1 MGPGPTKSGSPDSGC
16 RGKSC
21 EHLDAKAVGD
31 KPGEKSKRKSLAR
44 DTFLRF
50 EEFRKQRLI
59 GDVRYWRDRA
69 KEKRREAECTLR
81 PITRANLLDTAEGY
95 EALASQIEQRLG
107 EAV

>member
-1 MGPGPTKSGSPDSGC
+1 MPKHVRDN
-16 RGKSC
+16 
-21 EHLDAKAVGD
+21 
-31 KPGEKSKRKSLAR
+31 PGEESNRKSVAP
-44 DTFLRF
+44 DTVLGV

-69 KEKRREAECTLR
+69 KEKRKEAEFTLR